1 MKTVK
6 HQAQNR
12 RISKNYWGILQY
24 WIIASLVFAL
34 GSGGCSTF
42 FATRDPALRETELEL
57 NVRQTLQAQQQGD
70 QDLEKTR
77 QAQQSTLE
85 ALDRATRV
93 ALQASPTIDAAQ
105 AAQMTV
111 EAAQGTPGSQPT
123 AQPDVSTP
131 EPPEAATAAPDLET
145 MMKSANILLYE
156 DMVGK
161 LDTNRYIK
169 DTLDGMGLTYKD
181 DGSAK
186 GWLKSDVTSGAAG
199 GKPWDL
205 IIIAAEIKG
214 GWQGEFFDYVE
225 EALSQGTSVIF
236 EVWYI
241 NEMAGG
247 AAHSL
252 LSKCGVDLDRNWI
265 NVPPAALAM
274 FPLVSDDPILNTPNT
289 LSFTATTSYWYVAKS
304 KTDIDVGDWLKITGG
319 GDAKLLVGTT
329 AGNTTSHG
337 TVTVCMERKLILQT
351 FSSHSL
357 TFNTMKLAWENYIYN
372 ALKVRFMGP

>member
-1 MKTVK
+1 MKRF
-6 HQAQNR
+6 HRQGYDW
-12 RISKNYWGILQY
+12 RISTHQK
-24 WIIASLVFAL
+24 IIYPMLLITSLAL
-34 GSGGCSTF
+34 AVISGSCSSLIT
-42 FATRDPALRETELEL
+42 TRDPALRETELEL
-57 NVRQTLQAQQQGD
+57 NVQQTLQSQQEVD
-70 QDLEKTR
+70 VDLENTR

-85 ALDRATRV
+85 AIDQETRI
-93 ALQASPTIDAAQ
+93 AQQASPTIDAAQ

-111 EAAQGTPGSQPT
+111 QSLQVTQPATPLDATEASTPIPPT
-123 AQPDVSTP
+123 AVS
-131 EPPEAATAAPDLET
+131 DLDS

-161 LDTNRYIK
+161 LDTNRYVK
-169 DTLDGMGLTYKD
+169 DTLDGMGLPYKD

-186 GWLKSDVTSGAAG
+186 GWLKSDVTSGAPG

-225 EALSQGTSVIF
+225 DAISKGTSVIF

-304 KTDIDVGDWLKITGG
+304 KTDIDEGDWLKITGG
-319 GDAKLLVGTT
+319 GDAQLLVGTT

-357 TFNTMKLAWENYIYN
+357 TFNTMKLVWENYIYN
-372 ALKVRFMGP
+372 ALKVRFLGP